1 MRVAPF
7 VALILPSFLAACA
20 SALENPFTVFADP
33 GQYEFL
39 DCEQLAA
46 QRAGRQARAQE
57 LKLLMDK
64 AEQSTGGAFV
74 NVVAYKSDCVAAQ
87 EDLKV
92 IAGNRARQEVQHPGK
107 LAQQFRHE
115 MMGRER
121 RTIVRVHITMKESPD
136 SGRSRLPYRRLYGPT
151 KLIGEVPA
159 G

>member
-74 NVVAYKSDCVAAQ
+74 NVVAYKSDYVAAQ

-92 IAGNRARQEVQHPGK
+92 IASTARVKKCSTPENW
-107 LAQQFRHE
+107 
-115 MMGRER
+115 
-121 RTIVRVHITMKESPD
+121 
-136 SGRSRLPYRRLYGPT
+136 RSSSAMR
-151 KLIGEVPA
+151 
-159 G
+159 